1 MSASPSPRLSTS
13 PPPPFSHNP
22 ATPESTLHARNVSS
36 QNEPQNTPSFSTA
49 FSDSG
54 ISSRLTREASRSSF
68 PMGTPTRRVLV
79 RSDPALL
86 TCFDPA
92 DKELYDLWAPKR

>member
-1 MSASPSPRLSTS
+1 MSASPSSHLSTS
-13 PPPPFSHNP
+13 PPPPFSNDP
-22 ATPESTLHARNVSS
+22 ATPDSTLRARNVSS
-36 QNEPQNTPSFSTA
+36 QNEPQNAPSFSTA

-68 PMGTPTRRVLV
+68 HMGTPTRRVLV

-92 DKELYDLWAPKR
+92 DKELYNLWAPKK

>member
-1 MSASPSPRLSTS
+1 MSASPSSPLSTS
-13 PPPPFSHNP
+13 PPPPFSNDP
-22 ATPESTLHARNVSS
+22 ATPDSTLRARNVSS
-36 QNEPQNTPSFSTA
+36 QNEPQNTPSLSTA
-49 FSDSG
+49 FSDTG

-68 PMGTPTRRVLV
+68 HMGTPTRRVLV

-92 DKELYDLWAPKR
+92 DRELYDLWAPKR